1 MTDNKIAI
9 LVDVATR
16 SLKIAE
22 GSLVL
27 GVKGDSDA
35 QRIYFKCP
43 KTVNNIFDDLTVKGI
58 KIYIDYKNAFKEN
71 YKQECSDVV
80 DIISTDGKFV
90 IFSWLVPYYAT
101 VKAGVVE
108 FSVCIKKID
117 PDTGALT
124 NEWHSG
130 IAKGTVL
137 EGNCNVNALEVIA
150 PDTVTVEALTLVV
163 ADLKAKL
170 QDTEEYI
177 NGEVETQVSAEMNQ
191 YNTRLDPVYVTGQSI
206 FTTNL
211 LNFDSFTMSFYVDKR
226 NAENSITY
234 FYQNSEAGKQGDICG
249 FVSYAEITNTHNT
262 YNMHYTIKGTRVA
275 NDFQGNMTY
284 MIEFLAY
291 DENSYDNEV
300 ALASNTL
307 ISVVDGVNYLGFSI
321 DSTASNQYLVGR
333 KF

>member
-1 MTDNKIAI
+1 MSTEQIKLTVNTAKRTLEYDGTLI
-9 LVDVATR
+9 
-16 SLKIAE
+16 
-22 GSLVL
+22 L
-27 GVKGDSDA
+27 GVKGDNCA
-35 QRIYFKCP
+35 QRIFFECP
-43 KTVNNIFDDLTVKGI
+43 KSINEFIDDMTSDNITVFV
-58 KIYIDYKNAFKEN
+58 DYKNAYGEP
-71 YKQECSDVV
+71 YVQECAKPVTFDDNTV
-80 DIISTDGKFV
+80 T
-90 IFSWLVPYYAT
+90 FSWIITKLAT
-101 VKAGVVE
+101 AKAGNVT
-108 FSVCIKKID
+108 FNVCIKKTVD
-117 PDTGALT
+117 GVLE
-124 NEWHSG
+124 NEWHTTNNMVG
-130 IAKGTVL
+130 KVL
-137 EGNCNVNALEVIA
+137 DSVDVSKKTPEVIT
-150 PDTVTVEALTLVV
+150 PDTVTIENLTLEV
-163 ADLKAKL
+163 AALKSTL

-177 NGEVETQVSAEMNQ
+177 NDEVESQVSAEMNQ
-191 YNTRLDPVYVTGQSI
+191 YNTRLDPVYVTGNSI
-206 FTTNL
+206 FNTNL
-211 LNFDSFTMSFYVDKR
+211 LNFDTFTMSFYVDKR

>member
-1 MTDNKIAI
+1 M
-9 LVDVATR
+9 DVTTR

-43 KTVNNIFDDLTVKGI
+43 KTVNNIFDDLTVEGI

-137 EGNCNVNALEVIA
+137 EGNCNVNALEVIT
-150 PDTVTVEALTLVV
+150 PDTVTVEALTLEV
-163 ADLKAKL
+163 AALKSKL

-177 NGEVETQVSAEMNQ
+177 NGEVESQVSAEMNQ
-191 YNTRLDPVYVTGQSI
+191 YNTRLDPVYVTGNSV
-206 FTTNL
+206 FNTNL
-211 LNFDSFTMSFYVDKR
+211 ALFDSFTIAFKASKADSAGVNYIYHNTEF
-226 NAENSITY
+226 
-234 FYQNSEAGKQGDICG
+234 GKQGTLLG
-249 FVSYAEITNTHNT
+249 FVT
-262 YNMHYTIKGTRVA
+262 YGNSTGFMYYTIKGTRVG
-275 NDFQGNMTY
+275 NDGNGNMRY
-284 MIEFLAY
+284 VLEFITG
-291 DENSYDNEV
+291 D
-300 ALASNTL
+300 SNTSKDDANGNDIPDSL
-307 ISVVDGVNYLGFSI
+307 SNVQLTVVDGVIFGLSVS
-321 DSTASNQYLVGR
+321 DTVTDAYLVGR